1 MLAKFEKR
9 AYAGNEHVWVGKYR
23 NLHNISHWHME
34 HELIACREGSAQVML
49 DDTMFNITQQQC
61 IFCHSGCVHYISAS
75 PDSLLLVCLF
85 NEKMYDPITS
95 PFTLENPVFE
105 DRYGILP
112 KLSEIRHELQNQ
124 PIFFECRTEAMIGE
138 ILVDVFRGE
147 PLRKAQWQFSDVITR
162 YKHLDLVLENF
173 AYLFIWN
180 FQFINTAFGFSFLR
194 QIPCHKQYAPKII
207 DAIVYFVVCQLQ
219 TDRLFNFLPSN
230 QTLNFVPCGFIR
242 FVNKSFYK
250 VVAAGI
256 DPVRLR
262 LCIKLS
268 AKSVNMVNH
277 IPRTV
282 NIGITKTISII
293 LVFRFT

>member
-75 PDSLLLVCLF
+75 ADSLLLVCLF

-95 PFTLENPVFE
+95 PFALENPVFE

-162 YKHLDLVLENF
+162 YKQLLNHIDLEYEHITYQNAVQFMNMSDAYFSRYFKRQAGMTFSQYLNVVRIEKAVQLLDSAPTMKITDVM
-173 AYLFIWN
+173 
-180 FQFINTAFGFSFLR
+180 LR
-194 QIPCHKQYAPKII
+194 
-207 DAIVYFVVCQLQ
+207 
-219 TDRLFNFLPSN
+219 
-230 QTLNFVPCGFIR
+230 CGFNTIR
-242 FVNKSFYK
+242 SFN
-250 VVAAGI
+250 
-256 DPVRLR
+256 R
-262 LCIKLS
+262 
-268 AKSVNMVNH
+268 
-277 IPRTV
+277 
-282 NIGITKTISII
+282 
-293 LVFRFT
+293 VFREVTGFTPTTLPPGYVLNTRSVPTIQGSFDPTLSDAELLNE

>member
-61 IFCHSGCVHYISAS
+61 IFCHSGRVHYISAS

-95 PFTLENPVFE
+95 PFALENPVFE

-162 YKHLDLVLENF
+162 YKQLLNYIDLEYEHITYQNAVQFMNMSDAYFPRYFKRQAGMTFSQYLNVVRIEKAVQLLDSAPTMKITDVM
-173 AYLFIWN
+173 
-180 FQFINTAFGFSFLR
+180 LR
-194 QIPCHKQYAPKII
+194 
-207 DAIVYFVVCQLQ
+207 
-219 TDRLFNFLPSN
+219 
-230 QTLNFVPCGFIR
+230 CGFNTIR
-242 FVNKSFYK
+242 SFN
-250 VVAAGI
+250 
-256 DPVRLR
+256 R
-262 LCIKLS
+262 
-268 AKSVNMVNH
+268 
-277 IPRTV
+277 
-282 NIGITKTISII
+282 
-293 LVFRFT
+293 VFRAVTGFTPTTLPPGYVLNTRSVPTIQGSFDPTLSDAELLNE

>member
-61 IFCHSGCVHYISAS
+61 IFCHSGRVHYISAS
-75 PDSLLLVCLF
+75 PDSVLLVCLF
-85 NEKMYDPITS
+85 DEKMYDPITS
-95 PFTLENPVFE
+95 PFALENPVFE

-162 YKHLDLVLENF
+162 YKQLLNHIDLEYEHIAYQNAVQFMNMSDAYFSRYFKRQAGMTFSQYLNVVRIEKAVQLLDSAPTMKITDVM
-173 AYLFIWN
+173 
-180 FQFINTAFGFSFLR
+180 LR
-194 QIPCHKQYAPKII
+194 
-207 DAIVYFVVCQLQ
+207 
-219 TDRLFNFLPSN
+219 
-230 QTLNFVPCGFIR
+230 CGFNTIR
-242 FVNKSFYK
+242 SFN
-250 VVAAGI
+250 
-256 DPVRLR
+256 R
-262 LCIKLS
+262 
-268 AKSVNMVNH
+268 
-277 IPRTV
+277 
-282 NIGITKTISII
+282 
-293 LVFRFT
+293 VFREVTGFTPTTLPPGYVLNTRSVPTIQGSFDPTLSDAELLNE

>member
-61 IFCHSGCVHYISAS
+61 IFCHSGRVHYISAS

-85 NEKMYDPITS
+85 DEKMYDPITS
-95 PFTLENPVFE
+95 PFALENPVFE

-147 PLRKAQWQFSDVITR
+147 PLRKAQWQFSGVITR
-162 YKHLDLVLENF
+162 YKQLLNHIDLEYEHITYQNAVQFMNMSDAYFSRYFKRQAGMTFSQYLNVVRIEKAVQLLDSAPTMKITDVM
-173 AYLFIWN
+173 
-180 FQFINTAFGFSFLR
+180 LR
-194 QIPCHKQYAPKII
+194 
-207 DAIVYFVVCQLQ
+207 
-219 TDRLFNFLPSN
+219 
-230 QTLNFVPCGFIR
+230 CGFNTIR
-242 FVNKSFYK
+242 SFN
-250 VVAAGI
+250 
-256 DPVRLR
+256 R
-262 LCIKLS
+262 
-268 AKSVNMVNH
+268 
-277 IPRTV
+277 
-282 NIGITKTISII
+282 
-293 LVFRFT
+293 VFREVTGFTPTTLPPGYVLNTRSVPTIQGSFDPTLSDAELLNE

>member
-61 IFCHSGCVHYISAS
+61 IFCHSGRVHYISAS

-85 NEKMYDPITS
+85 DEKMYDPITS
-95 PFTLENPVFE
+95 PFALENPVFE

-147 PLRKAQWQFSDVITR
+147 PLREVQWQFSDVITR
-162 YKHLDLVLENF
+162 YKQLLNHIDLEYEHITYQNAVQFMNMSDAYFSRYFKRQAGMTFSQYLNVVRIEKAVQLLDSAPTMKITDVM
-173 AYLFIWN
+173 
-180 FQFINTAFGFSFLR
+180 LR
-194 QIPCHKQYAPKII
+194 
-207 DAIVYFVVCQLQ
+207 
-219 TDRLFNFLPSN
+219 
-230 QTLNFVPCGFIR
+230 CGFNTIR
-242 FVNKSFYK
+242 SFN
-250 VVAAGI
+250 
-256 DPVRLR
+256 R
-262 LCIKLS
+262 
-268 AKSVNMVNH
+268 
-277 IPRTV
+277 
-282 NIGITKTISII
+282 
-293 LVFRFT
+293 VFREVTGFTPTTLPPGYVLNTRSVPTIQGSFDPTLSDAELLNE

>member
-162 YKHLDLVLENF
+162 YKQLLNHIDLEYEHITYRNAVQFMNMSDAYFSRYFKRQAGMTFSQYLNVVRIEKAVQLLDSDPTMKITDVM
-173 AYLFIWN
+173 
-180 FQFINTAFGFSFLR
+180 LR
-194 QIPCHKQYAPKII
+194 
-207 DAIVYFVVCQLQ
+207 
-219 TDRLFNFLPSN
+219 
-230 QTLNFVPCGFIR
+230 CGFNTIR
-242 FVNKSFYK
+242 SFN
-250 VVAAGI
+250 
-256 DPVRLR
+256 R
-262 LCIKLS
+262 
-268 AKSVNMVNH
+268 
-277 IPRTV
+277 
-282 NIGITKTISII
+282 
-293 LVFRFT
+293 VFREVTGFTPTTLPPGYVLNTRSVPTIQGSFDSTLSDAELLNE

>member
-34 HELIACREGSAQVML
+34 HELIACREGIAQVML

-162 YKHLDLVLENF
+162 YKQLLNHIDLEYEHITYRNAVQFMNMSDAYFSRYFKRQAGMTFSQYLNVVRIEKAVQLLDSAPTMKITDVM
-173 AYLFIWN
+173 
-180 FQFINTAFGFSFLR
+180 LR
-194 QIPCHKQYAPKII
+194 
-207 DAIVYFVVCQLQ
+207 
-219 TDRLFNFLPSN
+219 
-230 QTLNFVPCGFIR
+230 CGFNTIR
-242 FVNKSFYK
+242 SFN
-250 VVAAGI
+250 
-256 DPVRLR
+256 R
-262 LCIKLS
+262 
-268 AKSVNMVNH
+268 
-277 IPRTV
+277 
-282 NIGITKTISII
+282 
-293 LVFRFT
+293 VFREVTGFTPTTLPPGYVLNTRSVPTIQGSFDPTLSDAELLNE

>member
-34 HELIACREGSAQVML
+34 HELIACREGSTQVML

-61 IFCHSGCVHYISAS
+61 IFCHSGRVHYISAS
-75 PDSLLLVCLF
+75 PDSVLLVCLF
-85 NEKMYDPITS
+85 DEKMYDPITS
-95 PFTLENPVFE
+95 PFALENPVFE

-162 YKHLDLVLENF
+162 YKQLLNHIDLEYEHITYQNAVQFMNMSD
-173 AYLFIWN
+173 AY
-180 FQFINTAFGFSFLR
+180 FSRYFKRQAGMTFSQYLNVVRIEKAVQLLGSAPTMKITDVMLR
-194 QIPCHKQYAPKII
+194 
-207 DAIVYFVVCQLQ
+207 
-219 TDRLFNFLPSN
+219 
-230 QTLNFVPCGFIR
+230 CGFNTIR
-242 FVNKSFYK
+242 SFN
-250 VVAAGI
+250 
-256 DPVRLR
+256 R
-262 LCIKLS
+262 
-268 AKSVNMVNH
+268 
-277 IPRTV
+277 
-282 NIGITKTISII
+282 
-293 LVFRFT
+293 VFREVTGFTPTTLPPGYVLNTRSVPTIQGSFDPTLSDAELLNE

>member
-61 IFCHSGCVHYISAS
+61 IFCHSGRVHYISAS

-95 PFTLENPVFE
+95 PFALENPVFE

-162 YKHLDLVLENF
+162 YKQLLNHIDLEYEHITYRNAVQFMNMSDAYFSRYFKRQAGMTFSQYLNVVRIEKAVQLLDSAPTMKITDVM
-173 AYLFIWN
+173 
-180 FQFINTAFGFSFLR
+180 LR
-194 QIPCHKQYAPKII
+194 
-207 DAIVYFVVCQLQ
+207 
-219 TDRLFNFLPSN
+219 
-230 QTLNFVPCGFIR
+230 CGFNTIR
-242 FVNKSFYK
+242 SFN
-250 VVAAGI
+250 
-256 DPVRLR
+256 R
-262 LCIKLS
+262 
-268 AKSVNMVNH
+268 
-277 IPRTV
+277 
-282 NIGITKTISII
+282 
-293 LVFRFT
+293 VFRAVTGFTPTTLPPGYVLNTRSVPTIQGSFDPTLSDAELLNE

>member
-162 YKHLDLVLENF
+162 YKQLLNHIDLEYEHITYRNAVQFMNMSDAYFSRYFKRQDGMTFSQYLNVVRIEKAVQLLDSAPTMKITDVM
-173 AYLFIWN
+173 
-180 FQFINTAFGFSFLR
+180 LR
-194 QIPCHKQYAPKII
+194 
-207 DAIVYFVVCQLQ
+207 
-219 TDRLFNFLPSN
+219 
-230 QTLNFVPCGFIR
+230 CGFNTIR
-242 FVNKSFYK
+242 SFN
-250 VVAAGI
+250 
-256 DPVRLR
+256 R
-262 LCIKLS
+262 
-268 AKSVNMVNH
+268 
-277 IPRTV
+277 
-282 NIGITKTISII
+282 
-293 LVFRFT
+293 VFREVTGFTPTTLPPGYVLNTRSVPTIQGSFDPTLSDAELLNE

>member
-95 PFTLENPVFE
+95 PFALENPVFE

-124 PIFFECRTEAMIGE
+124 PIFFKCRTEAMIGE

-162 YKHLDLVLENF
+162 YKQLLNHIDLEYEHITYQNAVQFMNMSDAYFSRYFKRQAGMTFSQYLNVVRIEKAVQLLDSAPTMKITDVM
-173 AYLFIWN
+173 
-180 FQFINTAFGFSFLR
+180 LR
-194 QIPCHKQYAPKII
+194 
-207 DAIVYFVVCQLQ
+207 
-219 TDRLFNFLPSN
+219 
-230 QTLNFVPCGFIR
+230 CGFNTIR
-242 FVNKSFYK
+242 SFN
-250 VVAAGI
+250 
-256 DPVRLR
+256 R
-262 LCIKLS
+262 
-268 AKSVNMVNH
+268 
-277 IPRTV
+277 
-282 NIGITKTISII
+282 
-293 LVFRFT
+293 VFREVTGFTPTTLPPGYVLNTRSVPTIQGSFDPTLSDAELLNE

>member
-61 IFCHSGCVHYISAS
+61 IFCHSGRVHYISAS
-75 PDSLLLVCLF
+75 PDSVLLVCLF
-85 NEKMYDPITS
+85 DEKMYDPITS
-95 PFTLENPVFE
+95 PFALENRVFE

-162 YKHLDLVLENF
+162 YKQLLNHIDLEYEHITYQNAVQFMNMSDAYFSRYFKRQAGMTFSQYLNVVRIEKAVQLLDSAPTMKITDVM
-173 AYLFIWN
+173 
-180 FQFINTAFGFSFLR
+180 LR
-194 QIPCHKQYAPKII
+194 
-207 DAIVYFVVCQLQ
+207 
-219 TDRLFNFLPSN
+219 
-230 QTLNFVPCGFIR
+230 CGFNTIR
-242 FVNKSFYK
+242 SFN
-250 VVAAGI
+250 
-256 DPVRLR
+256 R
-262 LCIKLS
+262 
-268 AKSVNMVNH
+268 
-277 IPRTV
+277 
-282 NIGITKTISII
+282 
-293 LVFRFT
+293 VFREVTGFTPTTLPPGYVLNTRSVPTIQGSFDPTLSDAELLNE

>member
-61 IFCHSGCVHYISAS
+61 IFCHSGRVHYISAS
-75 PDSLLLVCLF
+75 PDSVLLVCLF
-85 NEKMYDPITS
+85 DEKMYDPITS
-95 PFTLENPVFE
+95 PFALENPVFE

-162 YKHLDLVLENF
+162 YKQLLNHIDLEYEHITYQNAVQFMNMSDAYFSRYFKRQAGMTFSQYLNVGRIEKDAQLLDSAPTMKITDVM
-173 AYLFIWN
+173 
-180 FQFINTAFGFSFLR
+180 LR
-194 QIPCHKQYAPKII
+194 
-207 DAIVYFVVCQLQ
+207 
-219 TDRLFNFLPSN
+219 
-230 QTLNFVPCGFIR
+230 CGFNTIR
-242 FVNKSFYK
+242 SFN
-250 VVAAGI
+250 
-256 DPVRLR
+256 R
-262 LCIKLS
+262 
-268 AKSVNMVNH
+268 
-277 IPRTV
+277 
-282 NIGITKTISII
+282 
-293 LVFRFT
+293 VFREVTGFTPTTLPPGYVLNTRSVPTIQGSFDPTLSDAELLNE

>member
-49 DDTMFNITQQQC
+49 GDTMFNITQQQC

-162 YKHLDLVLENF
+162 YKQLLNHIDLEYEHITYRNAVQFMNMSDAYFSRYFKRQAGMTFSQYLNVVRIEKAVQLLDSAPTMKITDVM
-173 AYLFIWN
+173 
-180 FQFINTAFGFSFLR
+180 LR
-194 QIPCHKQYAPKII
+194 
-207 DAIVYFVVCQLQ
+207 
-219 TDRLFNFLPSN
+219 
-230 QTLNFVPCGFIR
+230 CGFNTIR
-242 FVNKSFYK
+242 SFN
-250 VVAAGI
+250 
-256 DPVRLR
+256 R
-262 LCIKLS
+262 
-268 AKSVNMVNH
+268 
-277 IPRTV
+277 
-282 NIGITKTISII
+282 
-293 LVFRFT
+293 VFREVTGFTPTTLPPGYVLNTRSVPTIQGSFDPTLSDAELLNE

>member
-9 AYAGNEHVWVGKYR
+9 TYAGNEHVWVGKYR

-61 IFCHSGCVHYISAS
+61 IFCHSGRVHYISAS
-75 PDSLLLVCLF
+75 PDSVLLVCLF
-85 NEKMYDPITS
+85 DEKMYDPITS
-95 PFTLENPVFE
+95 PFALENPVFE

-162 YKHLDLVLENF
+162 YKQLLNHIDLEYEHITYQNAVQFMNMSDAYFSRYFKRQAGMTFSQYLNVVRIEKAVQLLDSAPTMKITDVM
-173 AYLFIWN
+173 
-180 FQFINTAFGFSFLR
+180 LR
-194 QIPCHKQYAPKII
+194 
-207 DAIVYFVVCQLQ
+207 
-219 TDRLFNFLPSN
+219 
-230 QTLNFVPCGFIR
+230 CGFNTIR
-242 FVNKSFYK
+242 SFN
-250 VVAAGI
+250 
-256 DPVRLR
+256 R
-262 LCIKLS
+262 
-268 AKSVNMVNH
+268 
-277 IPRTV
+277 
-282 NIGITKTISII
+282 
-293 LVFRFT
+293 VFREVTGFTPTTLPAGYVLNTRSVPTIQGSFDPTLSDSELLNE

>member
-162 YKHLDLVLENF
+162 YKQLLNHIDLEYEHITYRNAVQFMNMSDAYFSRYFKRQAGMTFSQCLNVVRIEKAVQLLDSAPTMKITDVM
-173 AYLFIWN
+173 
-180 FQFINTAFGFSFLR
+180 LR
-194 QIPCHKQYAPKII
+194 
-207 DAIVYFVVCQLQ
+207 
-219 TDRLFNFLPSN
+219 
-230 QTLNFVPCGFIR
+230 CGFNTIR
-242 FVNKSFYK
+242 SFN
-250 VVAAGI
+250 
-256 DPVRLR
+256 R
-262 LCIKLS
+262 
-268 AKSVNMVNH
+268 
-277 IPRTV
+277 
-282 NIGITKTISII
+282 
-293 LVFRFT
+293 VFREVTGFTPTTLPPGYVLNTRSVPTIQGSFDPTLSDAELLNE

>member
-61 IFCHSGCVHYISAS
+61 IFCHSGRVHYISAS

-95 PFTLENPVFE
+95 PFALENPVFE

-138 ILVDVFRGE
+138 ILVDAFRGE

-162 YKHLDLVLENF
+162 YKQLLNYIDLEYEHITYQNAVQFMNMSDAYFSRYFKRQAGMTFSQYLNVVRIEKAVQLLDSAPTMKITDVM
-173 AYLFIWN
+173 
-180 FQFINTAFGFSFLR
+180 LR
-194 QIPCHKQYAPKII
+194 
-207 DAIVYFVVCQLQ
+207 
-219 TDRLFNFLPSN
+219 
-230 QTLNFVPCGFIR
+230 CGFNTIR
-242 FVNKSFYK
+242 SFN
-250 VVAAGI
+250 
-256 DPVRLR
+256 R
-262 LCIKLS
+262 
-268 AKSVNMVNH
+268 
-277 IPRTV
+277 
-282 NIGITKTISII
+282 
-293 LVFRFT
+293 VFRAVTGFTPTTLPPGYVLNTRSVPTIQGSFDPTLSDAELLNE

>member
-34 HELIACREGSAQVML
+34 HELRACREGSAQVML

-61 IFCHSGCVHYISAS
+61 IFCHSGRVHYISAS

-95 PFTLENPVFE
+95 PFALENPVFE

-162 YKHLDLVLENF
+162 YKQLLNYIDLEYEHITYQNAVQFMNMSDAYFSRYFKRQAGMTFSQYLNVVRIEKAVQLLDSAPTMKITDVM
-173 AYLFIWN
+173 
-180 FQFINTAFGFSFLR
+180 LR
-194 QIPCHKQYAPKII
+194 
-207 DAIVYFVVCQLQ
+207 
-219 TDRLFNFLPSN
+219 
-230 QTLNFVPCGFIR
+230 CGFNTIR
-242 FVNKSFYK
+242 SFN
-250 VVAAGI
+250 
-256 DPVRLR
+256 R
-262 LCIKLS
+262 
-268 AKSVNMVNH
+268 
-277 IPRTV
+277 
-282 NIGITKTISII
+282 
-293 LVFRFT
+293 VFRAVTGFTPTTLPPGYVLNTRSVPTIQGSFDPTLSDAELLNE

>member
-34 HELIACREGSAQVML
+34 HELIVCREGSAQVML

-95 PFTLENPVFE
+95 PFALENPVFE

-147 PLRKAQWQFSDVITR
+147 PLRRAQWQFSDVITR
-162 YKHLDLVLENF
+162 YKQLLNHIDLEYEHITYQNAVQFMNMSDAYFSRYFKRQAGMTFSQYLNVVRIEKAVQLLDSAPTMKITDVM
-173 AYLFIWN
+173 
-180 FQFINTAFGFSFLR
+180 LR
-194 QIPCHKQYAPKII
+194 
-207 DAIVYFVVCQLQ
+207 
-219 TDRLFNFLPSN
+219 
-230 QTLNFVPCGFIR
+230 CGFNTIR
-242 FVNKSFYK
+242 SFN
-250 VVAAGI
+250 
-256 DPVRLR
+256 R
-262 LCIKLS
+262 
-268 AKSVNMVNH
+268 
-277 IPRTV
+277 
-282 NIGITKTISII
+282 
-293 LVFRFT
+293 VFREVTGFTPTTLPPGYVLNTRSVPTIQGSFDPTLSDAELLNE

>member
-112 KLSEIRHELQNQ
+112 KLFEIRHELQNQ

-162 YKHLDLVLENF
+162 YKQLLNHIDLEYEHITYRNAVQFMNMSDAYFSRYFKRQAGMTFSQYLNVVRIEKAVQLLDSAPTMKITDVM
-173 AYLFIWN
+173 
-180 FQFINTAFGFSFLR
+180 LR
-194 QIPCHKQYAPKII
+194 
-207 DAIVYFVVCQLQ
+207 
-219 TDRLFNFLPSN
+219 
-230 QTLNFVPCGFIR
+230 CGFNTIR
-242 FVNKSFYK
+242 SFN
-250 VVAAGI
+250 
-256 DPVRLR
+256 R
-262 LCIKLS
+262 
-268 AKSVNMVNH
+268 
-277 IPRTV
+277 
-282 NIGITKTISII
+282 
-293 LVFRFT
+293 VFREVTGFTPTTLPPGYVLNTRSVPTIQGSFDPTLSDAELLNE

>member
-124 PIFFECRTEAMIGE
+124 PIFFECRTEAMIGK

-162 YKHLDLVLENF
+162 YKQLLNHIDLEYEHITYRNAVQFMNMSDAYFSRYFKRQAGMTFSQYLNVVRIEKAVQLLDSAPTMKITDVM
-173 AYLFIWN
+173 
-180 FQFINTAFGFSFLR
+180 LR
-194 QIPCHKQYAPKII
+194 
-207 DAIVYFVVCQLQ
+207 
-219 TDRLFNFLPSN
+219 
-230 QTLNFVPCGFIR
+230 CGFNTIR
-242 FVNKSFYK
+242 SFN
-250 VVAAGI
+250 
-256 DPVRLR
+256 R
-262 LCIKLS
+262 
-268 AKSVNMVNH
+268 
-277 IPRTV
+277 
-282 NIGITKTISII
+282 
-293 LVFRFT
+293 VFREVTGFTPTTLPPGYVLNTRSVPTIQGSFDPTLSDAELLNE

>member
-124 PIFFECRTEAMIGE
+124 PIFFECHTEAMIGE

-147 PLRKAQWQFSDVITR
+147 PFRKAQWQFSDVITR
-162 YKHLDLVLENF
+162 YKQLLNHIDLEYEHITYRNAVQFMNMSDAYFSRYFKRQAGMTFSQYLNVVRIEKAVQLLDSAPTMKITDVM
-173 AYLFIWN
+173 
-180 FQFINTAFGFSFLR
+180 LR
-194 QIPCHKQYAPKII
+194 
-207 DAIVYFVVCQLQ
+207 
-219 TDRLFNFLPSN
+219 
-230 QTLNFVPCGFIR
+230 CGFNTIR
-242 FVNKSFYK
+242 SFN
-250 VVAAGI
+250 
-256 DPVRLR
+256 R
-262 LCIKLS
+262 
-268 AKSVNMVNH
+268 
-277 IPRTV
+277 
-282 NIGITKTISII
+282 
-293 LVFRFT
+293 VFREVTGFTPTTLPPGYVLNTRSVPTIQGSFDPTLSDAELLNE

>member
-162 YKHLDLVLENF
+162 YKQLLNHIDLEYEHITYRNAVQFMNMSDAYFSRYFKRQAGMTFSQYLNVVRIEKAVQLLDSAPTMKITDVM
-173 AYLFIWN
+173 
-180 FQFINTAFGFSFLR
+180 LR
-194 QIPCHKQYAPKII
+194 
-207 DAIVYFVVCQLQ
+207 
-219 TDRLFNFLPSN
+219 
-230 QTLNFVPCGFIR
+230 CGFNTIR
-242 FVNKSFYK
+242 SFN
-250 VVAAGI
+250 
-256 DPVRLR
+256 R
-262 LCIKLS
+262 
-268 AKSVNMVNH
+268 
-277 IPRTV
+277 
-282 NIGITKTISII
+282 
-293 LVFRFT
+293 VFREVTGFTPTTLPPPLCTKYSLRTHHSRQF

>member
-162 YKHLDLVLENF
+162 YKQLLNHIDLEYEHITYRNAVQFMNMSDAYFSRYFKRQAGMTFSQYLNVVRIEKAVQLLDSAPTMKITDVM
-173 AYLFIWN
+173 
-180 FQFINTAFGFSFLR
+180 LR
-194 QIPCHKQYAPKII
+194 
-207 DAIVYFVVCQLQ
+207 
-219 TDRLFNFLPSN
+219 
-230 QTLNFVPCGFIR
+230 CGFNTIR
-242 FVNKSFYK
+242 SFN
-250 VVAAGI
+250 
-256 DPVRLR
+256 R
-262 LCIKLS
+262 
-268 AKSVNMVNH
+268 
-277 IPRTV
+277 
-282 NIGITKTISII
+282 
-293 LVFRFT
+293 VFREVTGFTPTTLPPGYVLNTRSVPPIQGSFDPTLSDAELLNE

>member
-61 IFCHSGCVHYISAS
+61 IFCHSGRVHYISAS

-95 PFTLENPVFE
+95 PFELENPVFE

-162 YKHLDLVLENF
+162 YKQLLNYIDLEYEHITYQNAVQFMNMSDAYFSRYFKRQAGMTFSQYLNVVRIEKAVQLLDSAPTMKITDVM
-173 AYLFIWN
+173 
-180 FQFINTAFGFSFLR
+180 LR
-194 QIPCHKQYAPKII
+194 
-207 DAIVYFVVCQLQ
+207 
-219 TDRLFNFLPSN
+219 
-230 QTLNFVPCGFIR
+230 CGFNTIR
-242 FVNKSFYK
+242 SFN
-250 VVAAGI
+250 
-256 DPVRLR
+256 R
-262 LCIKLS
+262 
-268 AKSVNMVNH
+268 
-277 IPRTV
+277 
-282 NIGITKTISII
+282 
-293 LVFRFT
+293 VFRAVTGFTPTTLPPGYVLNTRSVPTIQGSFDPTLSDAELLNE

>member
-61 IFCHSGCVHYISAS
+61 IFCHSGRVHYISAS

-95 PFTLENPVFE
+95 PFALENPVFE

-162 YKHLDLVLENF
+162 YKQLLNYIDLEYEHITYQNAVQFMNMSDAYFSRYFKRQAGMTFSQYLNVVRIEKAVTAACQCPDYENYRCHAAAVDLIQSAVSTVSLEQSLALPPSTLPPGYVL
-173 AYLFIWN
+173 
-180 FQFINTAFGFSFLR
+180 NTRSVPTIQGSFDPTLS
-194 QIPCHKQYAPKII
+194 
-207 DAIVYFVVCQLQ
+207 DAEL
-219 TDRLFNFLPSN
+219 
-230 QTLNFVPCGFIR
+230 LNE
-242 FVNKSFYK
+242 
-250 VVAAGI
+250 
-256 DPVRLR
+256 
-262 LCIKLS
+262 
-268 AKSVNMVNH
+268 
-277 IPRTV
+277 
-282 NIGITKTISII
+282 
-293 LVFRFT
+293 

>member
-61 IFCHSGCVHYISAS
+61 IFCHSGRVHYISAS

-95 PFTLENPVFE
+95 PFALENPVFE

-162 YKHLDLVLENF
+162 YKQLLNYIDLEYEHITYQNAVQFMNMSDAYFSRYFKRQAGMTFSQYLNVVRIEKAVQLLDSAPTMKITDVM
-173 AYLFIWN
+173 
-180 FQFINTAFGFSFLR
+180 LR
-194 QIPCHKQYAPKII
+194 
-207 DAIVYFVVCQLQ
+207 
-219 TDRLFNFLPSN
+219 
-230 QTLNFVPCGFIR
+230 CGFNTIR
-242 FVNKSFYK
+242 SFN
-250 VVAAGI
+250 
-256 DPVRLR
+256 R
-262 LCIKLS
+262 
-268 AKSVNMVNH
+268 
-277 IPRTV
+277 
-282 NIGITKTISII
+282 
-293 LVFRFT
+293 VFRAVTGFTPTTLPPGYVLNTRSVPTIQGSFDPTLSDAELLNE

>member
-61 IFCHSGCVHYISAS
+61 IFCHSGRVHYISAS
-75 PDSLLLVCLF
+75 PDSVLLVCLF
-85 NEKMYDPITS
+85 DEKMYDPITS
-95 PFTLENPVFE
+95 PFALENPVFE
-105 DRYGILP
+105 VRYGILP

-162 YKHLDLVLENF
+162 YKQLLNHIDLEYEHITYQNAVQFMNMSDAYFSRYFKRQAGMTFSQYLNVVRIEKAVQLLDSAPTMKITDVM
-173 AYLFIWN
+173 
-180 FQFINTAFGFSFLR
+180 LR
-194 QIPCHKQYAPKII
+194 
-207 DAIVYFVVCQLQ
+207 
-219 TDRLFNFLPSN
+219 
-230 QTLNFVPCGFIR
+230 CGFNTIR
-242 FVNKSFYK
+242 SFN
-250 VVAAGI
+250 
-256 DPVRLR
+256 R
-262 LCIKLS
+262 
-268 AKSVNMVNH
+268 
-277 IPRTV
+277 
-282 NIGITKTISII
+282 
-293 LVFRFT
+293 VFREVTGFTPTTLPPGYVLNTRSVPTIQGSFDPTLSDAELLNE

>member
-162 YKHLDLVLENF
+162 YKQLLNHIDLEYEHITYRNAVQFMNMSDAYFSRYFKRQAGMTFSQYLNVVRIEKAVQLLDSDPTMKITDVM
-173 AYLFIWN
+173 
-180 FQFINTAFGFSFLR
+180 LR
-194 QIPCHKQYAPKII
+194 
-207 DAIVYFVVCQLQ
+207 
-219 TDRLFNFLPSN
+219 
-230 QTLNFVPCGFIR
+230 CGFNTIR
-242 FVNKSFYK
+242 SFN
-250 VVAAGI
+250 
-256 DPVRLR
+256 R
-262 LCIKLS
+262 
-268 AKSVNMVNH
+268 
-277 IPRTV
+277 
-282 NIGITKTISII
+282 
-293 LVFRFT
+293 VFREVTGFTPTTLPPGYVLNTRSVPTIQGSFDPTLSDAELLNE

>member
-34 HELIACREGSAQVML
+34 HELIACCEGSAQVML

-61 IFCHSGCVHYISAS
+61 IFCHSGRVHYISAS

-85 NEKMYDPITS
+85 DEKMYDPITS
-95 PFTLENPVFE
+95 PFALENPVFE

-162 YKHLDLVLENF
+162 YKQLLNHIDLEYEHITYQNAVQFMNMSDAYFSRYFKRQAGMTFSQYLNVVRIEKAVQLLDSAPTMKITDVM
-173 AYLFIWN
+173 
-180 FQFINTAFGFSFLR
+180 LR
-194 QIPCHKQYAPKII
+194 
-207 DAIVYFVVCQLQ
+207 
-219 TDRLFNFLPSN
+219 
-230 QTLNFVPCGFIR
+230 CGFNTIR
-242 FVNKSFYK
+242 SFN
-250 VVAAGI
+250 
-256 DPVRLR
+256 R
-262 LCIKLS
+262 
-268 AKSVNMVNH
+268 
-277 IPRTV
+277 
-282 NIGITKTISII
+282 
-293 LVFRFT
+293 VFREVTGFTPTTLPPGYVLNTRSVPTIQGSFDPTLSDAELLNE

>member
-162 YKHLDLVLENF
+162 YKQLLNHIDLEYEPITYRNAVQFMNMSDAYFSRYFKRQAGMTFSQYLNVVRIEKAVQLLDSAPTMKITDVM
-173 AYLFIWN
+173 
-180 FQFINTAFGFSFLR
+180 LR
-194 QIPCHKQYAPKII
+194 
-207 DAIVYFVVCQLQ
+207 
-219 TDRLFNFLPSN
+219 
-230 QTLNFVPCGFIR
+230 CGFNTIR
-242 FVNKSFYK
+242 SFN
-250 VVAAGI
+250 
-256 DPVRLR
+256 R
-262 LCIKLS
+262 
-268 AKSVNMVNH
+268 
-277 IPRTV
+277 
-282 NIGITKTISII
+282 
-293 LVFRFT
+293 VFREVTGFTPTTLPPGYVLNTRSVPTIQGSFDPTLSDAELLNE

>member
-61 IFCHSGCVHYISAS
+61 IFCHSGRVHYISAS
-75 PDSLLLVCLF
+75 PDSVLLVCLF
-85 NEKMYDPITS
+85 DEKMYDPITS
-95 PFTLENPVFE
+95 PFALENPVFE

-162 YKHLDLVLENF
+162 YKQLLNHIDLEYEHITYQNAVQFMNMSDAYFSRYFKRQAGMTFSQYLNVVRIEKAVQLLDSAPTMKITDVM
-173 AYLFIWN
+173 
-180 FQFINTAFGFSFLR
+180 LR
-194 QIPCHKQYAPKII
+194 
-207 DAIVYFVVCQLQ
+207 
-219 TDRLFNFLPSN
+219 
-230 QTLNFVPCGFIR
+230 CGFNTIR
-242 FVNKSFYK
+242 SFN
-250 VVAAGI
+250 
-256 DPVRLR
+256 R
-262 LCIKLS
+262 
-268 AKSVNMVNH
+268 
-277 IPRTV
+277 
-282 NIGITKTISII
+282 
-293 LVFRFT
+293 VFRAVTGFTPTTLPPGYVLNTRSVPTIQGSFDPTLSDAELLNE

>member
-61 IFCHSGCVHYISAS
+61 IFCHSGRVHYISAS
-75 PDSLLLVCLF
+75 PDSVLLVCLF
-85 NEKMYDPITS
+85 DEKMYDPITS
-95 PFTLENPVFE
+95 PFALENPVFE

-124 PIFFECRTEAMIGE
+124 PIFFEYRTEAMIGE

-162 YKHLDLVLENF
+162 YKQLLNHIDLEYEHITYQNAVQFMNMSDAYFSRYFKRQAGMTFSQYLNVVRIEKAVQLLDSAPTMKITDVM
-173 AYLFIWN
+173 
-180 FQFINTAFGFSFLR
+180 LR
-194 QIPCHKQYAPKII
+194 
-207 DAIVYFVVCQLQ
+207 
-219 TDRLFNFLPSN
+219 
-230 QTLNFVPCGFIR
+230 CGFNTIR
-242 FVNKSFYK
+242 SFN
-250 VVAAGI
+250 
-256 DPVRLR
+256 R
-262 LCIKLS
+262 
-268 AKSVNMVNH
+268 
-277 IPRTV
+277 
-282 NIGITKTISII
+282 
-293 LVFRFT
+293 VFREVTGFTPTTLPPGYVLNTRSVPTIQGSFDPTLSDAELLNE

>member
-85 NEKMYDPITS
+85 NEKMYDPITY

-162 YKHLDLVLENF
+162 YKQLLNHIDLEYEHITYRNAVQFMNMSDAYFSRYFKRQAGMTFSQYLNVVRIEKAVQLLDSAPTMKITDVM
-173 AYLFIWN
+173 
-180 FQFINTAFGFSFLR
+180 LR
-194 QIPCHKQYAPKII
+194 
-207 DAIVYFVVCQLQ
+207 
-219 TDRLFNFLPSN
+219 
-230 QTLNFVPCGFIR
+230 CGFNTIR
-242 FVNKSFYK
+242 SFN
-250 VVAAGI
+250 
-256 DPVRLR
+256 R
-262 LCIKLS
+262 
-268 AKSVNMVNH
+268 
-277 IPRTV
+277 
-282 NIGITKTISII
+282 
-293 LVFRFT
+293 VFREVTGFTPTTLPPGYVLNTRSVPTIQGSFDPTLSDAELLNE

>member
-61 IFCHSGCVHYISAS
+61 IFCHSGRVHYISAS

-85 NEKMYDPITS
+85 DEKMYDPITS
-95 PFTLENPVFE
+95 PFALENPVFE

-162 YKHLDLVLENF
+162 YKQLLNHIDLEYEHITYQNAVQFMNMSDAYFSRYFKRQAGMTFSQYLNVVRIEKAVQLLDSAPTMKITDVM
-173 AYLFIWN
+173 
-180 FQFINTAFGFSFLR
+180 LR
-194 QIPCHKQYAPKII
+194 
-207 DAIVYFVVCQLQ
+207 
-219 TDRLFNFLPSN
+219 
-230 QTLNFVPCGFIR
+230 CGFNTIR
-242 FVNKSFYK
+242 SFN
-250 VVAAGI
+250 
-256 DPVRLR
+256 R
-262 LCIKLS
+262 
-268 AKSVNMVNH
+268 
-277 IPRTV
+277 
-282 NIGITKTISII
+282 
-293 LVFRFT
+293 VFREVTGFTPTTLPPGYVLNTRSVPTIQGSFDPTLPDAELLNE

>member
-112 KLSEIRHELQNQ
+112 KLSEIRHELQNH

-162 YKHLDLVLENF
+162 YKQLLNHIDLEYEHITYRNAVQFMNMSDAYFSRYFKRQAGMTFSQYLNVVRIEKAVQLLDSAPTMKITDVM
-173 AYLFIWN
+173 
-180 FQFINTAFGFSFLR
+180 LR
-194 QIPCHKQYAPKII
+194 
-207 DAIVYFVVCQLQ
+207 
-219 TDRLFNFLPSN
+219 
-230 QTLNFVPCGFIR
+230 CGFNTIR
-242 FVNKSFYK
+242 SFN
-250 VVAAGI
+250 
-256 DPVRLR
+256 R
-262 LCIKLS
+262 
-268 AKSVNMVNH
+268 
-277 IPRTV
+277 
-282 NIGITKTISII
+282 
-293 LVFRFT
+293 VFREVTGFTPTTLPPGYVLNTRSVPTIQGSFDPTLSDAELLNE

>member
-95 PFTLENPVFE
+95 PFALENPVFE

-162 YKHLDLVLENF
+162 YKQLLNHIDLEYEHITYQNAVQFMNMSDAYFSRYFKRQAGMTFSQYLNVVRIEKAVQLLDSAPTMKITDVMLRCGFNTIRSFNRVFREVTGFTPTTLPPGYVL
-173 AYLFIWN
+173 
-180 FQFINTAFGFSFLR
+180 NTRSVPTVSFLEE
-194 QIPCHKQYAPKII
+194 
-207 DAIVYFVVCQLQ
+207 
-219 TDRLFNFLPSN
+219 
-230 QTLNFVPCGFIR
+230 
-242 FVNKSFYK
+242 
-250 VVAAGI
+250 
-256 DPVRLR
+256 
-262 LCIKLS
+262 
-268 AKSVNMVNH
+268 
-277 IPRTV
+277 
-282 NIGITKTISII
+282 
-293 LVFRFT
+293 

>member
-162 YKHLDLVLENF
+162 YKQLLNHIDLEYEHITYRNAVQFMNMSDAYFSRYFKRQAGMIFSQYLNVVRIEKAVQLLDSAPTMKITDVM
-173 AYLFIWN
+173 
-180 FQFINTAFGFSFLR
+180 LR
-194 QIPCHKQYAPKII
+194 
-207 DAIVYFVVCQLQ
+207 
-219 TDRLFNFLPSN
+219 
-230 QTLNFVPCGFIR
+230 CGFNTIR
-242 FVNKSFYK
+242 SFN
-250 VVAAGI
+250 
-256 DPVRLR
+256 R
-262 LCIKLS
+262 
-268 AKSVNMVNH
+268 
-277 IPRTV
+277 
-282 NIGITKTISII
+282 
-293 LVFRFT
+293 VFREVTGFTPTTLPPGYVLNTRSVPTIQGSFDPTLSDAELLNE